1 MGEELNG
8 ALSSRPVQTK
18 LCSSPVLPIPFPAD
32 FLPEELQQEISRP
45 RGARELIFPKTREGR
60 HEVAGRLENS
70 QGNYLVF
77 PFPIELA

>member
-1 MGEELNG
+1 MEPCPPVLSK
-8 ALSSRPVQTK
+8 LTLLQPCSSR
-18 LCSSPVLPIPFPAD
+18 FPPQGATAGD
-32 FLPEELQQEISRP
+32 LQAH
-45 RGARELIFPKTREGR
+45 RGRGLIFPRTQEGR